1 MKKLK
6 ELLEERA
13 AKLKAAQAI
22 TTLAET
28 EKRELKPD
36 EEKQYD
42 DLVAEMRA
50 LEIKID
56 RAREMERLEG
66 EEAARSGQRLTNTH
80 NTQEARDL
88 EKYSLTKALRSTLPG
103 GKPLDGIELEMH
115 QEAVRETR
123 NSNTEMPET
132 GVGVP
137 SMLQRR
143 DNTITKPTQPQDGS
157 AVREPDTVRPVI
169 DLLRPRSV
177 LRALGATFLTGL
189 TGDVNMSALS
199 GGAVSTW
206 KDEIDELDKSNQTF
220 STAKMSPRRLGTF
233 AIRSLQFLTQTSDSV
248 NQLLTR
254 DLERSVMQAL
264 EVAAINGSGTNNQPL
279 GLLNNPNVLQL
290 ALGPNGGALT
300 YDQLVALEIL
310 LEDNNV
316 SMDSAG
322 YLINPTTKGKLK
334 TTRTDPGSGLF
345 VMPSNTELNG
355 YPVQSTANVPKNL
368 TKGSGTNLS
377 AGIFGNWSDLLIGQW
392 GSIFLTTDPYTMAT
406 SGRVRVIMQ
415 GFYDTL
421 PQQPK
426 AFAVVKDIS
435 NA

>member
-1 MKKLK
+1 
-6 ELLEERA
+6 
-13 AKLKAAQAI
+13 
-22 TTLAET
+22 
-28 EKRELKPD
+28 
-36 EEKQYD
+36 
-42 DLVAEMRA
+42 
-50 LEIKID
+50 
-56 RAREMERLEG
+56 
-66 EEAARSGQRLTNTH
+66 
-80 NTQEARDL
+80 
-88 EKYSLTKALRSTLPG
+88 
-103 GKPLDGIELEMH
+103 MH

-123 NSNTEMPET
+123 SSNTEMPES

-137 SMLQRR
+137 SMIQRR

-157 AVREPDTVRPVI
+157 AVREPDTRRPVI

-177 LRALGATFLTGL
+177 LRELGVTFLTGL

-206 KDEIDELDKSNQTF
+206 KDEIDELDKSNQIFT
-220 STAKMSPRRLGTF
+220 TAKMAPRRLGTF
-233 AIRSLQFLTQTSDSV
+233 AIRSLQFLTQTADSV
-248 NQLLTR
+248 NQLLGR
-254 DLERSVMQAL
+254 DLERSMMQAL
-264 EVAAINGSGTNNQPL
+264 EVAAINGSGTQNQPL

-290 ALGPNGGALT
+290 AIGANGGALT
-300 YDQLVALEIL
+300 YEQLVALEIL

-345 VMPSNTELNG
+345 VMPGNTELNG
-355 YPVQSTANVPKNL
+355 YPVQSTSNVPKNL
-368 TKGSGTNLS
+368 AKGSGSNLS
-377 AGIFGNWSDLLIGQW
+377 AGIFGNWSDLLVGQW

-406 SGRVRVIMQ
+406 SGRVRVITQ
-415 GFYDTL
+415 GFYDVL

-426 AFAVVKDIS
+426 AFAVVKDIA